1 MPAGSDDDPRR
12 PSAATVTPFAVSSWR
27 VAPSCILLACSGELD
42 ASTAPTLRDAFG
54 QRTEPRVIVDLTAID
69 FMDSTGLS
77 ILLNARRRHLRAGR
91 RMVVLCPD
99 GPARRIMRL
108 ACLEGTLCVVD
119 SLGAAIDRL
128 RGPSLVA

>member
-1 MPAGSDDDPRR
+1 MLRAGADEACETRTD
-12 PSAATVTPFAVSSWR
+12 AMTPFAVSTWR
-27 VAPSCILLACSGELD
+27 VAPSCVLLACSGELD
-42 ASTAPTLRDAFG
+42 TSTAPVLREVFG

-99 GPARRIMRL
+99 GPARRILRL
-108 ACLEGTLCVVD
+108 SCLEATLCVTD
-119 SLGAAIDRL
+119 SLGAAIARL